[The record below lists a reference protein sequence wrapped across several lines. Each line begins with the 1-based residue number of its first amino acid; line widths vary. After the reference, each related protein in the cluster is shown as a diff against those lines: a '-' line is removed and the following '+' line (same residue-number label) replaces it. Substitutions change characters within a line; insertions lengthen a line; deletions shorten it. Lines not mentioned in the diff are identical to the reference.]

1 MMVNDLIIILL
12 IIIILLLNFDNK
24 ENFEVEDNLIKVRG
38 ASSLNGDKSDN
49 TMIVDISDP
58 FIDRNSPGPGLNNN
72 ENLYDLSSEDQT
84 DVLNRRGLSAQGVL
98 SISDKQKKI
107 DEQQK
112 YLDNKNQIY
121 KQQLMNDNLE
131 TTYFYNSLVDQN
143 KITENAYD
151 VINSIDN
158 IDYSQP
164 KEFGIDK
171 CRRTCDGV
179 CVESGYNGIGSCVP
193 VQKTNWGTLYKNPAF
208 TYGLEVPYYN
218 KNNQSP

>member
-1 MMVNDLIIILL
+1 MLENLIIILL
-12 IIIILLLNFDNK
+12 VITILLLNFDNK
-24 ENFEVEDNLIKVRG
+24 ENFDVEDNLINVKGV
-38 ASSLNGDKSDN
+38 SSLNGDKSDN
-49 TMIVDISDP
+49 TMMVNISDP
-58 FIDRNSPGPGLNNN
+58 FIDRNSPSQELNSNK
-72 ENLYDLSSEDQT
+72 NLYDLSSEGQT
-84 DVLNRRGLSAQGVL
+84 DVLNRRSLTAQGVL
-98 SISDKQKKI
+98 PTSNKQKKI
-107 DEQQK
+107 DKQQK

-131 TTYFYNSLVDQN
+131 TTYFYNSLVEQN

-171 CRRTCDGV
+171 CKKTCNGI
-179 CVESGYNGIGSCVP
+179 CVESGYNGISSCVP
-193 VQKTNWGTLYKNPAF
+193 VQNTNWGTLYKNPAF

>member
-1 MMVNDLIIILL
+1 MLENLIIILL
-12 IIIILLLNFDNK
+12 VIIILLLNFDNK
-24 ENFEVEDNLIKVRG
+24 ENFEVENNLIKVRG
-38 ASSLNGDKSDN
+38 ASSLNGNKSDN

-58 FIDRNSPGPGLNNN
+58 FIDRNPPGPGLYNNK
-72 ENLYDLSSEDQT
+72 NLYDLSSEGQT
-84 DVLNRRGLSAQGVL
+84 DILNRRGLTAQGVL
-98 SISDKQKKI
+98 PISDKQKKI

-171 CRRTCDGV
+171 CKRTCNGI
-179 CVESGYNGIGSCVP
+179 CIESGYDGIGSCVP
-193 VQKTNWGTLYKNPAF
+193 VQKTNWGTLYKNPTF

>member
-1 MMVNDLIIILL
+1 MLENLTIILL
-12 IIIILLLNFDNK
+12 VIIILLLNIDNK
-24 ENFEVEDNLIKVRG
+24 ENFEVVNNLIKVRG
-38 ASSLNGDKSDN
+38 ASTLNGNKSDN
-49 TMIVDISDP
+49 VMLVDIRDP
-58 FIDRNSPGPGLNNN
+58 FIDRNFSGLNNN
-72 ENLYDLSSEDQT
+72 ENLYDLSSEGQT
-84 DVLNRRGLSAQGVL
+84 DVLNRKGLKAQGILPV
-98 SISDKQKKI
+98 SDKQKKI
-107 DEQQK
+107 DKQQK

-143 KITENAYD
+143 KITENDYN

-171 CRRTCDGV
+171 CRRTCNGI
-179 CVESGYNGIGSCVP
+179 CVESGYNGISSCVP
-193 VQKTNWGTLYKNPAF
+193 VQNTNWGTLYKNPEF
-208 TYGLEVPYYN
+208 TYGLQVPYYN